1 MTKPMLIEAL
11 KPGMRAKVR
20 VSERDHD
27 PVVHVDGFIKWELT
41 WKDCDVE
48 TLKSADYEIIPDEP
62 KPWAPTKG
70 HGGFVVMPYMGEIE
84 LLPGNSD
91 HWKFALKTPE
101 AAKHKAKLDRIHT
114 AILNM
119 PGYGGDGAVISY
131 DCANDTFFAVDTKAR
146 NVMQFPFDTF
156 ENAKAAASYA
166 NKLMEASHA

>member
-11 KPGMRAKVR
+11 KQGMRAKVLSLR
-20 VSERDHD
+20 VVCCGNNIIDEVTGVSVSNID
-27 PVVHVDGFIKWELT
+27 
-41 WKDCDVE
+41 
-48 TLKSADYEIIPDEP
+48 TLMSTNYEIIRDTP
-62 KPWAPTKG
+62 KPWTPTKG

-101 AAKHKAKLDRIHT
+101 AAKHKAKLDLIFT

-119 PGYGGDGAVISY
+119 PGYGGDFACVHMTTTGRFIADSHPSCSVLKF
-131 DCANDTFFAVDTKAR
+131 NFETFADAIV
-146 NVMQFPFDTF
+146 
-156 ENAKAAASYA
+156 AADYA